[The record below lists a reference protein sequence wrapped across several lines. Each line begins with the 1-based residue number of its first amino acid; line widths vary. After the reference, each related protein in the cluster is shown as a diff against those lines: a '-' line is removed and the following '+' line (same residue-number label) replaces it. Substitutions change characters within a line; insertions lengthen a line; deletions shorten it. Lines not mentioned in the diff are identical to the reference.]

1 MKRGLAHFAWTF
13 DKALI
18 EISTLEEKIELGL
31 GENEITGMEW
41 INSGEEALFESLT
54 DENEARAVVV

>member
-1 MKRGLAHFAWTF
+1 MKRRPAHFAWTF
-13 DKALI
+13 DKALV

-31 GENEITGMEW
+31 GENEITGVEG

-54 DENEARAVVV
+54 DENKARAVVV